1 MGSLTAIR
9 SAPAPAVEWL
19 SPAQVCELL
28 PGMTEEILTKRRKK
42 RLDPPYFKPTGES
55 GKVVLYDRAEIIAWV
70 IAARVQTQSGA
81 A

>member
-1 MGSLTAIR
+1 
-9 SAPAPAVEWL
+9 
-19 SPAQVCELL
+19 
-28 PGMTEEILTKRRKK
+28 MTEEILTKRRKK